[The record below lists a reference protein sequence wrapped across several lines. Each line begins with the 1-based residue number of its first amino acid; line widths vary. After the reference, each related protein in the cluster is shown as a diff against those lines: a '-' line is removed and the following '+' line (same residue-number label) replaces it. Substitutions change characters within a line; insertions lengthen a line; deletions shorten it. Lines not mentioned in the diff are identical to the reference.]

1 MTICG
6 CLCGEGDAYDLTLP
20 SWMVWSDHPIRQQYD
35 VVMDLGEGSFAQVVL
50 GRQKDNHAKFAALK
64 VVFLGNPELEADHL
78 SIMRNEAEFLLK
90 LDHSSIVECYDVID
104 NGKQM
109 VLVMEYLRGGAL
121 LDDLHHIAGES
132 YTEQQAAIIAAQILE
147 AVAHLHKHG
156 IIHRDLKPENVMFAQ
171 NIQTNVDSEDVQQAY
186 NVKLIDLGMSA
197 YFDPDV
203 PTKGALG
210 SPGFISPEIIT
221 GEPHTYAMDVF
232 AVGVILFVL
241 LVGRKPF
248 NIADSESLNY
258 CAMKLAD
265 CPGIKDPRW
274 GTLSEEAQELV
285 MGLLNYDPNERLTA
299 QQALQTDWI
308 VTKGGKI
315 PRPLNPDVARG
326 AANVAAARRLRNM
339 VHGAVAIEPE
349 SLDGSQRGPQEH
361 LEHYKRRLTAQ
372 AQAAQQSRGYRD
384 DPSKQG
390 LSRVDSMALAAN
402 AASMAKMHDAGRTV
416 DPNRDI
422 SHNYRPHRNYSGSL
436 HGGNLY
442 AGIGGSLHNREAGGS
457 MHKKKSMPRNHSAGA
472 LVRASSLGQR
482 QKPWRALT
490 GGVRDYLDSS
500 VRSGRA
506 YNGSDRSSR
515 SGSRFYDDSSCKS
528 GKAYYEDSSMR
539 SGRARNGEASAHA
552 GKVYEPIPEYTGRP
566 SQDFVDRP
574 VTVADLQRQA
584 QSKKL
589 LASTAEDGQTL
600 EAPPTTASKRV
611 HKLTPL

>member
-1 MTICG
+1 
-6 CLCGEGDAYDLTLP
+6 
-20 SWMVWSDHPIRQQYD
+20 MVWSDHPIRQQYD

-90 LDHSSIVECYDVID
+90 LNHSSIVECYDVID

-132 YTEQQAAIIAAQILE
+132 YTEQQAAIIATQILE

-171 NIQTNVDSEDVQQAY
+171 NIQTNVDTEDVQQAY

-210 SPGFISPEIIT
+210 SPGFISPEIII

-258 CAMKLAD
+258 CAMKLAE

-274 GTLSEEAQELV
+274 EALSVEAQELV
-285 MGLLNYDPNERLTA
+285 MGLLNYDPDERLTA

-308 VTKGGKI
+308 TTKGGKI

-384 DPSKQG
+384 DPGKKG

-402 AASMAKMHDAGRTV
+402 AASIAKMHDAGRTV

-422 SHNYRPHRNYSGSL
+422 SHNYRPHKNYSGSL
-436 HGGNLY
+436 HGGNLHP
-442 AGIGGSLHNREAGGS
+442 GIGGSLHNREAGGS
-457 MHKKKSMPRNHSAGA
+457 MHKKKSLPRNHSDGA
-472 LVRASSLGQR
+472 LVRAASLGQR
-482 QKPWRALT
+482 QKSWRALT

-506 YNGSDRSSR
+506 YNASDKSSR
-515 SGSRFYDDSSCKS
+515 SGSRFYDDSSAKS

-566 SQDFVDRP
+566 SQDFVSGSSTPHIVDRP

-584 QSKKL
+584 QSKKSL
-589 LASTAEDGQTL
+589 PSCAEDSQNI
-600 EAPPTTASKRV
+600 EAPLTTAGKRV